1 MVCHWVRFS
10 STYYTLCINNF
21 FYFSHDGGRVY
32 PTHTRDHTAW
42 RGTRRA
48 RRPRAH
54 GSAEAFPAQHYC
66 TLRARNLMH
75 SSLDAVQCGV
85 ANANH
90 HCSSTA
96 NICTTTPPMH
106 TCGGTCRASASTLPT
121 NHRAIHCRRRDLAAL
136 LLALLHAHLTALQ
149 FLQLAAQRHS
159 QATFPARQDLGKRV
173 RARIP
178 LRHRAPFDTCKAD
191 TAGQS
196 HHPQHHPQAAPIRRP
211 SPPIPAASAHGT
223 FELTTSLRMTRA
235 RDSELE
241 YLAF

>member
-1 MVCHWVRFS
+1 MS
-10 STYYTLCINNF
+10 KM
-21 FYFSHDGGRVY
+21 RVSY
-32 PTHTRDHTAW
+32 RASETKRLFRTMETRPPVGTH
-42 RGTRRA
+42 
-48 RRPRAH
+48 
-54 GSAEAFPAQHYC
+54 
-66 TLRARNLMH
+66 
-75 SSLDAVQCGV
+75 
-85 ANANH
+85 
-90 HCSSTA
+90 
-96 NICTTTPPMH
+96 TTTPPGAALVGH
-106 TCGGTCRASASTLPT
+106 GGRARMDRPKRHRHSTTARRARAAWCTPRLMRCKAVLPMQIIIATALQIFTPQHHLCTLRGCTCRANTSTLACDHP
-121 NHRAIHCRRRDLAAL
+121 AVHCRRPGLAAL

-241 YLAF
+241 YLTF